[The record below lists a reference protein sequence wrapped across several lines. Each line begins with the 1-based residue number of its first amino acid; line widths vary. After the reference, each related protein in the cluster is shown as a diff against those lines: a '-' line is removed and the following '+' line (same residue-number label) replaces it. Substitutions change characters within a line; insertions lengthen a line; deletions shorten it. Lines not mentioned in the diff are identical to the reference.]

1 MVYPEVTDPDEK
13 QNIQGALEDQSRA
26 RSAIDAIQGREF
38 SNGHLFQDV
47 GDNETVGLLF
57 ELPEES
63 MCYAFLDS
71 FFSTT
76 GKAYVRKIDQ
86 VTKNSAGTVTPE
98 NNRLISDGE
107 SCATVEY
114 GASVSGGNE
123 WTPKVIGSASGG
135 FFSQALSPGTADGP
149 AIIVQPGENVYY
161 EATNVAGQD
170 IDISIDTD
178 WTEIPL
184 EEIPEL

>member
-1 MVYPEVTDPDEK
+1 MVYPEVTDPDKKE
-13 QNIQGALEDQSRA
+13 NFQGALEDQSRA

-47 GDNETVGLLF
+47 ADDETVGILF
-57 ELPEES
+57 ELPVES
-63 MCYAFLDS
+63 ECYAFLDS

-76 GKAYVRKIDQ
+76 GKSYVRKIDQ
-86 VTKNSAGTVTPE
+86 VTKNSSGTITPE
-98 NNRLISDGE
+98 NNRLISNGG
-107 SCATVEY
+107 SCATVEH

-123 WTPKVIGSASGG
+123 WTPKVVGSVSDG
-135 FFSQALSPGTADGP
+135 FFSEALSPGTADGP

-161 EATNVAGQD
+161 EATNVSEQS
-170 IDISIDTD
+170 IDISIDVD

>member
-1 MVYPEVTDPDEK
+1 MTHPEVTDSDFK
-13 QNIQGALEDQSRA
+13 QNVQAAVEDRSRA
-26 RSAIDAIQGREF
+26 RSAIDAIKGREF
-38 SNGHLFQDV
+38 SNGKLFTDVADGDTVGVLFQ
-47 GDNETVGLLF
+47 
-57 ELPEES
+57 LPESAE
-63 MCYAFLDS
+63 CYAFLDS
-71 FFSTT
+71 FFSIT

-86 VTKNSAGTVTPE
+86 VTVDSAGTVTEE

-107 SCATVEY
+107 SCATVEF

-123 WTPKVIGSASGG
+123 WTPKVIGSSSDG

-149 AIIVQPGENVYY
+149 AIVVQPGENVYF
-161 EATNVAGQD
+161 EAENASGQE
-170 IDISIDTD
+170 IDVSIDTD

>member
-1 MVYPEVTDPDEK
+1 MTYPEITDPDEK

-38 SNGHLFQDV
+38 SNGHLFEDV
-47 GDNETVGLLF
+47 PDDETVGILF
-57 ELPEES
+57 ELPIES
-63 MCYAFLDS
+63 ECYAFLDS
-71 FFSTT
+71 FFATT
-76 GKAYVRKIDQ
+76 GEAYVRKVDQ
-86 VTKNSAGTVTPE
+86 VTKDSAGTITPE
-98 NNRLISDGE
+98 NNRLISNGE

-123 WTPKVIGSASGG
+123 WTPKVIGSLSDG
-135 FFSQALSPGTADGP
+135 FFSQPLAPGTADGP

-161 EATNVAGQD
+161 EATNVSEQP
-170 IDISIDTD
+170 IEISIDVD